1 MPDNVSG
8 PYEFATRKHLAQAIR
23 AELEYQDWPASLFR
37 EVKIRDLWRFIQ
49 RHGSSSAHFSISYR
63 AHEIAFHGLTEEE
76 FRNANEQ
83 E

>member
-1 MPDNVSG
+1 MIDSNLLTSAMLEGV
-8 PYEFATRKHLAQAIR
+8 ATARS
-23 AELEYQDWPASLFR
+23 ELIVGSLFR

-49 RHGSSSAHFSISYR
+49 RHGSSSAHFSIRYR

-76 FRNANEQ
+76 FRNADNQ